1 MMRAMLGGP
10 PQHAQRE
17 APAEGTAAPARLA
30 STLLAYGCVLGAC
43 VVVAQ
48 LGALVPWLRDN
59 LQLIVAA
66 LFLFVPTELIARRGE
81 SFVPYGLTWRPWRPA
96 VAWFV
101 LAAVCCFPAFA
112 GGLVAYYRVVCGWL
126 PRRAGV
132 VLPAAYRQLCP
143 RFVGGWAR
151 ARWQPLAPLA
161 RLYLEQLVVVALPEE
176 YFFRG
181 FVQTRLDRLWPAR
194 WRPGGGA
201 VGQALFVNA
210 LLFAL
215 AHVVVDLD
223 PLRLAVFFPALL
235 FGWLRSV
242 SGTIGA
248 STLFHAACNV
258 VSAALHRAF
267 FR

>member
-1 MMRAMLGGP
+1 MPL
-10 PQHAQRE
+10 
-17 APAEGTAAPARLA
+17 
-30 STLLAYGCVLGAC
+30 
-43 VVVAQ
+43 
-48 LGALVPWLRDN
+48 LRDN

-66 LFLFVPTELIARRGE
+66 LFLFVPTELLTRGGE
-81 SFVPYGLTWRPWRPA
+81 SFAPYGLTWRPWRPA
-96 VAWFV
+96 LGWFA
-101 LAAVCCFPAFA
+101 LASLLCFPAFA
-112 GGLVAYYRVVCGWL
+112 GGLVVYYRLVCGRL
-126 PRRAGV
+126 AGRLGIGMPTVYRR
-132 VLPAAYRQLCP
+132 LCP
-143 RFVGGWAR
+143 RFVGAWAR
-151 ARWQPLAPLA
+151 ARWQPAAALAQA
-161 RLYLEQLVVVALPEE
+161 FFEQLVVVALPEE

-181 FVQTRLDRLWPAR
+181 FLQTRLDRRWPAR

-215 AHVVVDLD
+215 AHLVVDLN
-223 PLRLAVFFPALL
+223 PLRLAVFFPALA

-258 VSAALHRAF
+258 VSATLHRAL